1 MLDSIWTVFLAPH
14 ALNWAQWYVLLFLK
28 CKTKYWTAVLWVTLS
43 GWTMKSSWWHHGC

>member
-28 CKTKYWTAVLWVTLS
+28 CKTKYWTAVPWVGGPWSPLDDILDV
-43 GWTMKSSWWHHGC
+43 